1 MDTDG
6 SIEYFREDPVAFEF
20 ALMFLYGY
28 TYMECYA
35 AMSEKLDFLVIFNIF
50 EIAHKYDFLDLKRE
64 AVKGFDAALDEW
76 LCREDV
82 FEVIPMCEAIR
93 LIFEEGSQAKGEAY
107 WLKDHV
113 ISTLQKHSGTLL
125 KQPTKMERVLQICP
139 TLATSLSMHGG
150 LQPNPSLS
158 MILEVSERELKDGNT
173 RRKRVRSD

>member
-1 MDTDG
+1 METDG
-6 SIEYFREDPVAFEF
+6 SIEHFREDPVAFEF

-35 AMSEKLDFLVIFNIF
+35 AMSEKLDFLVLFNIF
-50 EIAHKYDFLDLKRE
+50 EIANQYEFLDLKRE

-82 FEVIPMCEAIR
+82 FEVIPMWEAIR
-93 LIFEEGSQAKGEAY
+93 LIFEEGNQEKGEAY

-113 ISTLQKHSGTLL
+113 ISTLQKHSRTLL
-125 KQPTKMERVLQICP
+125 REPEKMERVLQICP
-139 TLATSLSMHGG
+139 TLATSLSMCGG
-150 LQPNPSLS
+150 LRSSSALS
-158 MILEVSERELKDGNT
+158 TIPEAFECDTEDLNA